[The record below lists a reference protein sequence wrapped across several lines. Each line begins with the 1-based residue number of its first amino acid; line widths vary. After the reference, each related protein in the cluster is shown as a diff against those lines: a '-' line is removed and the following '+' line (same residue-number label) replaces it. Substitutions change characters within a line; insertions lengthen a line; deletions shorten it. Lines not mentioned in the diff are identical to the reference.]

1 MVSWCSLAPQQKLLW
16 EVETIFVVSSW
27 SHISY
32 KNNTANSNNQWHH
45 NNGKRI
51 TLNCKALLFQAVVV
65 HISLLHFPDLPESQG
80 TCCHLL
86 LTGAQGHDTWTPTC
100 V

>member
-1 MVSWCSLAPQQKLLW
+1 MTNLDS
-16 EVETIFVVSSW
+16 IF
-27 SHISY
+27 
-32 KNNTANSNNQWHH
+32 KNRDITLPTKFRLVKAMGLPV